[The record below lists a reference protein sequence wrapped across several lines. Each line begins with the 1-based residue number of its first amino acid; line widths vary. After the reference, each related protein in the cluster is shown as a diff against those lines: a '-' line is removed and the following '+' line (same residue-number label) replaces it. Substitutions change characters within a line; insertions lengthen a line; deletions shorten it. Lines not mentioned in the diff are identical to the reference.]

1 MIKTIKIDGQ
11 KLKLLIA
18 AKGMN
23 QREASEAIGNGRS
36 FISSAC
42 RYGTMSLKAALA
54 IEAILGIKR
63 SDFEIV
69 EPEITEEPEPVKI
82 APILASDGID
92 FDKLYKTIYT
102 AVYNATKDAWK
113 EM

>member
-1 MIKTIKIDGQ
+1 MIKTIKIDGE
-11 KLKLLIA
+11 KLKLLLRA
-18 AKGMN
+18 NGLT
-23 QREASEAIGNGRS
+23 QREASERIGNGGS

-63 SDFEIV
+63 SDFEIAD
-69 EPEITEEPEPVKI
+69 PEITEKPEPTEN
-82 APILASDGID
+82 ASNLPSDSID
-92 FDKLYKTIYT
+92 YDKLYRTIYT